1 MAAEGMAVSN
11 GLEAACLLWSPD
23 LWAHKAA
30 AGGAGGQAGTERV
43 CPWWGRGSPGPTPGT
58 AGDSGP
64 SAPTD
69 GGSLSPLNAHTG
81 PLL

>member
-1 MAAEGMAVSN
+1 MSN

-30 AGGAGGQAGTERV
+30 AGGAGGQTGPERAR
-43 CPWWGRGSPGPTPGT
+43 PWRWGGSPGPTPGT
-58 AGDSGP
+58 AGDSDP

-69 GGSLSPLNAHTG
+69 GGCLSPLNAHTG